1 MPSSSR
7 NTKRLVAAVFA
18 AMVAFSGAAQNPFL
32 PLAGESALTGPLPGD
47 QVFPSVAFGTNGG
60 FVVWQDNV
68 TDGDGWGVSALRLDN
83 NLSGSQAPF
92 RVNVTGAGNQENAR
106 VAMLPNGGAVIVWQ
120 GGAAGGQRIFARF
133 IAADGT
139 FATGEQMV
147 NTYTGGQQINPNL
160 AVLTDGSV
168 VVVWASDGQDGS
180 MQGVYGQRLANTGAK
195 LGSEFPVN
203 QTTLLNQ
210 RTPTVVAL
218 SGGGFV
224 AAWVSERQLGL
235 DGNGVDTFAVDIF
248 ARKFDAAGVALGNE
262 FRLNSTANVC
272 ANPALSANGSGGFTA
287 VWSCRDGL
295 VYENSWDVF
304 TRSFAADGTPG
315 RAEACVNT
323 YRVGDQFS
331 PRIQSVGTDR
341 MVVWTSLAQD
351 GSREGVFGRML
362 DAAGAPAGDEFRVNT
377 TTAGQ
382 QMHPALASDGVSRF
396 LVVWT
401 SYLPDSRFDLFA
413 QRYAASQ
420 VLPTLPVPNVTA
432 LSQTRIAISWPGLAG
447 YDLSAYGVYVD
458 GSATPISVTS
468 NYFVVSGLSAASS
481 HSVRIDY
488 AMRDGRRPPASV
500 AATVRTWGEDAN
512 FDGLPDDWQARY
524 WGSDPA
530 KWPSANEDSDG
541 DGVSNLMEF
550 LAGTDP
556 TNPNSVLRT
565 RIADN
570 GQGWRVH
577 WDTQPGLVY
586 HLQTSSDLV
595 SWTNVGVTRFAAG
608 TNDSVLIAPPSGR
621 SFFRIIRV
629 R

>member
-262 FRLNSTANVC
+262 FRRRT
-272 ANPALSANGSGGFTA
+272 F
-287 VWSCRDGL
+287 
-295 VYENSWDVF
+295 
-304 TRSFAADGTPG
+304 
-315 RAEACVNT
+315 
-323 YRVGDQFS
+323 
-331 PRIQSVGTDR
+331 
-341 MVVWTSLAQD
+341 
-351 GSREGVFGRML
+351 
-362 DAAGAPAGDEFRVNT
+362 
-377 TTAGQ
+377 
-382 QMHPALASDGVSRF
+382 
-396 LVVWT
+396 
-401 SYLPDSRFDLFA
+401 
-413 QRYAASQ
+413 
-420 VLPTLPVPNVTA
+420 
-432 LSQTRIAISWPGLAG
+432 
-447 YDLSAYGVYVD
+447 
-458 GSATPISVTS
+458 
-468 NYFVVSGLSAASS
+468 
-481 HSVRIDY
+481 VRIP
-488 AMRDGRRPPASV
+488 RCRPMVP
-500 AATVRTWGEDAN
+500 ED
-512 FDGLPDDWQARY
+512 
-524 WGSDPA
+524 
-530 KWPSANEDSDG
+530 
-541 DGVSNLMEF
+541 
-550 LAGTDP
+550 
-556 TNPNSVLRT
+556 
-565 RIADN
+565 
-570 GQGWRVH
+570 
-577 WDTQPGLVY
+577 
-586 HLQTSSDLV
+586 LQRS
-595 SWTNVGVTRFAAG
+595 GAAG
-608 TNDSVLIAPPSGR
+608 TAWFTRIVGMFSQGRLRPMELPAGRRHASTPIASGINSRLASNPSARIGWLFGLVLRRMARARACSVGCWMPRVHLR
-621 SFFRIIRV
+621 VTSFV
-629 R
+629 